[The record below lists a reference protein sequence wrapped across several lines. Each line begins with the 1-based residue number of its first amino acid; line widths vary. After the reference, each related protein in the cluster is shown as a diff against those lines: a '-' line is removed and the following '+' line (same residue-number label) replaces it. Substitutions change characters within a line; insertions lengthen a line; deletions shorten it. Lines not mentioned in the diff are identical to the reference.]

1 MESCLEEVGSR
12 YRNRKRPKLPAVE
25 CIWVQKPSIRATV
38 ASRQTRPLDNT
49 SILGNRS
56 AGKPWGTWICP
67 VDLCVE
73 YLFCQLFNPSC
84 CPPLLPPPTH
94 IYLCF
99 PHTFM
104 WWHAGFQVHSQTYHG
119 CLWCTKI
126 AYPKL
131 IEKYVGGELVVLG
144 TDGSEPRFSDAS
156 PPRVAWVT
164 QLSPHTP
171 QDWLTSQGRSMLRCI

>member
-1 MESCLEEVGSR
+1 MADVESCLEEVGSR

-84 CPPLLPPPTH
+84 CPPLLPPPHTYLPLLPPH
-94 IYLCF
+94 I
-99 PHTFM
+99 H
-104 WWHAGFQVHSQTYHG
+104 
-119 CLWCTKI
+119 
-126 AYPKL
+126 
-131 IEKYVGGELVVLG
+131 VVAR
-144 TDGSEPRFSDAS
+144 RFSGALPNIS
-156 PPRVAWVT
+156 RLPLV
-164 QLSPHTP
+164 H
-171 QDWLTSQGRSMLRCI
+171 QDRLPKAHREVRGWRAGGPGH